1 MSDEQEPKKRGP
13 KPWRTEEEKRLA
25 ANARRAKYVANN
37 LERCR
42 AESREASKRRKAAKA
57 IAEGRIPGRVGNQKR
72 QTPDER
78 KAYLAEWR
86 ARNAEKLRQQDAVRQ
101 GRYRRERATIE
112 GREYRTERGP
122 IRYLSDEQRHANA
135 KAASL
140 SWAANNPEKRK
151 ELARIYHENHRD
163 EGRVRVRNRRA
174 RKRSVG
180 GSHTAAD
187 VDRIF
192 DLQKGHC
199 TMCLGPLFKGKFHV
213 DHYMPLALG
222 GSNDRRNL
230 HLLHKKCNLSKGAR
244 HPADHAL
251 NYLGLLCW

>member
-13 KPWRTEEEKRLA
+13 KPFRTEEEKRLA

-57 IAEGRIPGRVGNQKR
+57 IAEGRVPGRIGNQKR
-72 QTPDER
+72 QTPEER

-86 ARNAEKLRQQDAVRQ
+86 AKNADKIRDQDAAL
-101 GRYRRERATIE
+101 RRNKRHALADAE
-112 GREYRTERGP
+112 GRVLKIGPPFQFTEEERV
-122 IRYLSDEQRHANA
+122 A
-135 KAASL
+135 KARAQSL
-140 SWAANNPEKRK
+140 AYWRRNPERK
-151 ELARIYHENHRD
+151 VALAKKYHENNRD
-163 EGRVRVRNRRA
+163 KDRVKVRNRRA
-174 RKRSVG
+174 RKRDVG
-180 GSHTAAD
+180 GTHSV
-187 VDRIF
+187 VDIELLWS
-192 DLQKGHC
+192 LQKGHC

-244 HPADHAL
+244 HPADHAKTI
-251 NYLGLLCW
+251 GLLCW